1 MTAKSGDERE
11 SKPRSAP
18 TVLDVAARAGVSPMT
33 VSRVLSGG
41 TNVRGHMRARV
52 ERAVEELGYHRNEN
66 ARSIRPGHHS
76 GLVGVMITNLSNPYY
91 AEMLLGIEEVLSRSG
106 RRILVGNTN
115 EDEKLE
121 SKLIADFV
129 GRQVE
134 GLIAVPTG
142 QDPSRWTPVRL
153 GRAPLVLASRAVPG
167 SEADTVLISDVS
179 GAFQATMSLLAE
191 GHRRIAFLGNRVS
204 VFTGQRRYDGYR
216 QAHEEYGLEPVDE
229 LVRQGQQDVHSA
241 ERAMAELLGLVDPP
255 TAVFAANNRNTVGAI
270 RAIRARELK
279 SDKDSRRSSA
289 LPPIRLFGF
298 DPFEFADMSPVPLSI
313 VDHDA
318 RELGRQAAGMLIER
332 LDSGMSQPLARLLEL
347 PISLRD
353 MF

>member
-1 MTAKSGDERE
+1 
-11 SKPRSAP
+11 
-18 TVLDVAARAGVSPMT
+18 MT

-41 TNVRGHMRARV
+41 ANVRDHMRARV
-52 ERAVEELGYHRNEN
+52 EQAVEELGYHRNEN

-76 GLVGVMITNLSNPYY
+76 GLVGVMVTNISNPYY
-91 AEMLLGIEEVLSRSG
+91 AEMLLGIEEVLSRHG

-115 EDEKLE
+115 EDEALE
-121 SKLIADFV
+121 RTLIADFV

-142 QDPSRWTPVRL
+142 TDPSRWTPARL
-153 GRAPLVLASRAVPG
+153 GRTPVVFASRAVPG
-167 SEADTVLISDVS
+167 SEADTVLISDVA

-216 QAHEEYGLEPVDE
+216 QAHEEYGIEPIST

-241 ERAMAELLGLVDPP
+241 ETAMAELLALPDPP

-270 RAIRARELK
+270 RAIRT
-279 SDKDSRRSSA
+279 RSLEA
-289 LPPIRLFGF
+289 EPKAGRAFDQHPIRLFGF

-318 RELGRQAAGMLIER
+318 RELGRQAGEMLIGR
-332 LDSGMSQPLARLLEL
+332 LEAREAPTRARLLEL
-347 PISLRD
+347 PVNLRD

>member
-1 MTAKSGDERE
+1 MTAKPGDQGE
-11 SKPRSAP
+11 SKRRSAP

-41 TNVRGHMRARV
+41 ANVRDHMRARV

-66 ARSIRPGHHS
+66 ARSIRPGHSS
-76 GLVGVMITNLSNPYY
+76 GLVGVMVTNISNPYY
-91 AEMLLGIEEVLSRSG
+91 AEMLLGIEEVVSRHG

-121 SKLIADFV
+121 RRLIADFV

-142 QDPSRWTPVRL
+142 KDPSRWLPARL
-153 GRAPLVLASRAVPG
+153 GDAPLVFASRAVPG
-167 SEADTVLISDVS
+167 TAADTVLISDVS

-204 VFTGQRRYDGYR
+204 VFTGQRRYEGYR
-216 QAHEEYGLEPVDE
+216 QAHEEYGIEPFDD

-241 ERAMAELLGLVDPP
+241 ETAMSQLLALSDPP

-270 RAIRARELK
+270 RAIRAR
-279 SDKDSRRSSA
+279 A
-289 LPPIRLFGF
+289 LQADTRAPTASGQRAIRLFGF

-318 RELGRQAAGMLIER
+318 RELGRQAAGMLVER
-332 LDSGMSQPLARLLEL
+332 LDNQGAQPPVRTLEL
-347 PISLRD
+347 PVSLRD